1 MKRFSILLGLVL
13 CAGLI
18 LFLDARP
25 AFAQGESGSV
35 TGTITDPQG
44 GTVAGAD
51 VTMTDIATKTPRT
64 TTTNDSG
71 RYHFASVPAGLYDI
85 MVSRSGF
92 KVFKAAAQKV
102 SVGSQLTLDV
112 ALEVGALTETVVVTS
127 QAGSELQTGN
137 ASIGSTIDLKQLEL
151 LPNLGRDASTLMA
164 LQPGVTARGDV
175 AGSYMDQN
183 TYTID
188 GGNNTDDMAGNTIGY
203 LQNFTGISGSQTNG
217 MASGVVAT
225 PIESIEEFKVNT
237 AGQTADFNS
246 SAGAQV
252 MMITRRGTTDFHGA
266 VYGFYYGTNHGG
278 ANSWENNHTPFNKG
292 VVPVSRPTC
301 SASSTYSS
309 GDNNCQLP
317 YTPLIPNHRSRFGF
331 SAGGPV
337 TNLKVLGG
345 KTFFF
350 VNYEGFRY
358 PNSTI
363 FERNY
368 PTAALRAGVI
378 QVPNTAGVQ
387 VAYNLNATPVTVQI
401 GNPTS
406 TVSPLQTCTIP
417 GYGSV
422 SGPSCGNLATGV
434 AVDPRGLGMSPTIAT
449 LWNKFLPIPN
459 DALSG
464 DQFNTQGYLS
474 TIRLPLTSNSYVG
487 RIDHDFGPKNRFFA
501 SFRAFKL
508 LNHPSGVQI
517 DVGGL
522 TGGTLGTYNST
533 AQRPQLGELLVMGL
547 TSNLSSRLTSD
558 LRMSYL
564 WNWWQWSTSSI
575 TSQLPGVGGLL
586 EIAPAG
592 TSGSAES
599 TAALIP
605 FNVNTQSVRQR

>member
-18 LFLDARP
+18 VFLDARR
-25 AFAQGESGSV
+25 AFAQGEVGSV

-51 VTMTDIATKTPRT
+51 VTMTDMATKTPRT

-85 MVSRSGF
+85 TVSRSGF

-137 ASIGSTIDLKQLEL
+137 ASIGTTIDLKQLEL

-183 TYTID
+183 TYTVD

-203 LQNFTGISGSQTNG
+203 LQNFTGITGSQTNG

-266 VYGFYYGTNHGG
+266 VYGFYYATNHGG

-292 VVPVSRPTC
+292 LAPKDASSPTGVKQC
-301 SASSTYSS
+301 SASTTYGS
-309 GDNNCQLP
+309 GDNNCQ
-317 YTPLIPNHRSRFGF
+317 
-331 SAGGPV
+331 
-337 TNLKVLGG
+337 
-345 KTFFF
+345 
-350 VNYEGFRY
+350 
-358 PNSTI
+358 
-363 FERNY
+363 
-368 PTAALRAGVI
+368 
-378 QVPNTAGVQ
+378 
-387 VAYNLNATPVTVQI
+387 
-401 GNPTS
+401 
-406 TVSPLQTCTIP
+406 
-417 GYGSV
+417 
-422 SGPSCGNLATGV
+422 
-434 AVDPRGLGMSPTIAT
+434 
-449 LWNKFLPIPN
+449 
-459 DALSG
+459 
-464 DQFNTQGYLS
+464 
-474 TIRLPLTSNSYVG
+474 
-487 RIDHDFGPKNRFFA
+487 
-501 SFRAFKL
+501 
-508 LNHPSGVQI
+508 
-517 DVGGL
+517 
-522 TGGTLGTYNST
+522 
-533 AQRPQLGELLVMGL
+533 
-547 TSNLSSRLTSD
+547 
-558 LRMSYL
+558 
-564 WNWWQWSTSSI
+564 
-575 TSQLPGVGGLL
+575 
-586 EIAPAG
+586 
-592 TSGSAES
+592 
-599 TAALIP
+599 
-605 FNVNTQSVRQR
+605 